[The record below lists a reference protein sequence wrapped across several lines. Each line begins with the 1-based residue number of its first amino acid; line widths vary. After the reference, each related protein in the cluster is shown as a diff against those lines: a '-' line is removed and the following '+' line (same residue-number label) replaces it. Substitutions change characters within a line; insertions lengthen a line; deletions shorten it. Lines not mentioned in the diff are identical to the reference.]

1 MRGPLA
7 DVRDS
12 DEEGCLEPIKGLAAG
27 LQCFESGTGPGPGRP
42 VAGPGS
48 RCYGYRDGAPVFSFQ
63 DPGREPQAG
72 AKVVT
77 GNCDWARPA
86 AAVPSRCP
94 APPHRDGNS
103 GDCEQQHHPGK
114 PGLEQQPE
122 S

>member
-48 RCYGYRDGAPVFSFQ
+48 RCYGYRDGAPVFSF
-63 DPGREPQAG
+63 
-72 AKVVT
+72 
-77 GNCDWARPA
+77 
-86 AAVPSRCP
+86 
-94 APPHRDGNS
+94 
-103 GDCEQQHHPGK
+103 
-114 PGLEQQPE
+114 
-122 S
+122 